1 MTRAA
6 AFAFAAAALFAI
18 FDWFAVAR
26 RNKPLEYVAKPAVMV
41 ALIVAAVTLTPELDV
56 RRWAFVVALAFSLA
70 GDVFLMVPGDRFV
83 AGVGSF
89 FLAHLAYI
97 VGLRT
102 GDPSTTALLVGTAA
116 VVAFAAVAGRRILL
130 AVRETEPRFATP
142 IAAYIAVISVMVA
155 SALATREP
163 LAAIGAVVFM
173 ASDTLIAWNRFVQPL
188 AWAPVTIMVTY
199 HAGQA
204 LLVASLIETTATV
217 RF

>member
-1 MTRAA
+1 MTDAAVYAFAVAA
-6 AFAFAAAALFAI
+6 AFAVM
-18 FDWFAVAR
+18 DWFAVAR
-26 RNKPLEYVAKPAVMV
+26 RQKAFEYVSKPAVMV
-41 ALIVAAVTLTPELDV
+41 ALIVAASWMQTEFDV

-70 GDVFLMVPGDRFV
+70 GDVFLMLEKDLFV

-102 GDPSTTALLVGTAA
+102 GETSAGTLLIGTAA
-116 VVAFAAVAGRRILL
+116 VVVFAAVVGRRILTS
-130 AVRETEPRFATP
+130 VREREPRFATP

-163 LAAIGAVVFM
+163 LAAVGAVLFM

-188 AWAPVTIMVTY
+188 RWAPVAIMVTY
-199 HAGQA
+199 HLGQA
-204 LLVASLIETTATV
+204 GLVASLLD
-217 RF
+217 